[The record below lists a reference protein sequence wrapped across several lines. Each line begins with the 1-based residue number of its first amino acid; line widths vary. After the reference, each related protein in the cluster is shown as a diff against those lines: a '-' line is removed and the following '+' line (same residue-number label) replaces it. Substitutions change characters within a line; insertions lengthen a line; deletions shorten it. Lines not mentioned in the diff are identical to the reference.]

1 MEESK
6 VLQMVFKNSIGK
18 KVTMSMEDPK
28 DALTEAEIKAAM
40 DVIVEKNIFKK
51 NNYDLVEA
59 VEAKIVTTGTTTYD
73 LIV

>member
-1 MEESK
+1 MEQNK
-6 VLQMVFKNSIGK
+6 VLQMIFKNSVGK
-18 KVTMSMEDPK
+18 KVTLSIEDPK

-40 DVIVEKNIFKK
+40 DVIIQKNIFKK

-59 VEAKIVTTGTTTYD
+59 VEAKIVTTGTTVYD